1 MSGNSLEERLKSNS
15 NAFEGL
21 LSLISA
27 KYYDNDENKVTKKRK
42 LSETVSDI
50 DENGTAAT
58 INADENIEEQED
70 NSAFDE
76 YNNQWKAK
84 KKSKEEL
91 KQNKK
96 MKFDKDDVIKTGSVK
111 DMMENMEKQKL
122 VTPAQKLRERLKQKQ
137 EQEKKNKQQVGEAET
152 GEESVQ
158 DEEGEEEEDDD
169 DEELAVVFDDEGNP
183 INSSK
188 TNNTV
193 TDENENA
200 YNALQNKKKEV
211 VQDENEKKIRKQK
224 NVELLRAKLQ
234 NKISTLKHSR
244 KAVGTNVEGAPKS
257 REEILA
263 QRKKKQELIKQRKEE
278 VSDIDSES
286 SDSDSDFD
294 IDEDISAD
302 SVMYGSINFDDG
314 SKVTSDLQR
323 IRGKTE
329 KSANDKKGPAKR
341 DYKAQLRILEKKKN
355 KIASKGE
362 LDQIQE
368 IENKNWQKA
377 MLQAEGITVRDDEK
391 LLKKALKKKEQKKRK
406 SSVQWRDRK
415 QQVIT
420 TIAERTKRREENLR
434 MRKENKGKKRKNQVK
449 LKKSLKGKTMV
460 KKAMENSGNNKKNKN
475 NKRAGFEG
483 NMKRK

>member
-27 KYYDNDENKVTKKRK
+27 KYYDNDENKVVKKRR
-42 LSETVSDI
+42 LSEVGSG
-50 DENGTAAT
+50 DEAA
-58 INADENIEEQED
+58 AAEGDEK
-70 NSAFDE
+70 ATGFDE
-76 YNNQWKAK
+76 YNNQWKAT

-96 MKFDKDDVIKTGSVK
+96 MKFNKDDVIKTGSVK
-111 DMMENMEKQKL
+111 AMMDNMEKHKL

-137 EQEKKNKQQVGEAET
+137 EEKNKR
-152 GEESVQ
+152 EEV
-158 DEEGEEEEDDD
+158 DDVENIEDDTM
-169 DEELAVVFDDEGNP
+169 AVVFDDEGNSL
-183 INSSK
+183 NFTES
-188 TNNTV
+188 TNV
-193 TDENENA
+193 ELQENELA
-200 YNALQNKKKEV
+200 YNSLQEAKEKV
-211 VQDENEKKIRKQK
+211 AQDDEEKKLRKKK
-224 NVELLRAKLQ
+224 NVELLRSKLQ
-234 NKISTLKHSR
+234 KKISNMKTNR
-244 KAVGTNVEGAPKS
+244 KALGSNVDGAPKS
-257 REEILA
+257 REHILA

-278 VSDIDSES
+278 VSEEDSES

-294 IDEDISAD
+294 IDEDINAE
-302 SVMYGSINFDDG
+302 SVIYGSINFDDG

-329 KSANDKKGPAKR
+329 KSANAKKGPAKR
-341 DYKAQLRILEKKKN
+341 DYKAQIRLLEKKKN
-355 KIASKGE
+355 KLASKDE
-362 LDQIQE
+362 LDQIKE
-368 IENKNWQKA
+368 IENKGWQKA
-377 MLQAEGITVRDDEK
+377 MLQAEGVTVRDDEK
-391 LLKKALKKKEQKKRK
+391 ILKKALKKKEQKKRK
-406 SSVQWRDRK
+406 SGVQWRERK

-449 LKKSLKGKTMV
+449 LKKSLKGKTLV
-460 KKAMENSGNNKKNKN
+460 KKSFEGSGNNKNKSK